1 MLCLYLIIPY
11 IYVCRIPPRFRQNFE
26 YIQEKDYL
34 LLLAIDSHR
43 VSREA
48 KYWFGKYLVCLNV
61 SCLES
66 FRVDGKFVQTKK
78 NNYLKIKC
86 SRDMDVF
93 LNGFLMGTIEG

>member
-78 NNYLKIKC
+78 KQLPKDKMFKGYGCLLKRI
-86 SRDMDVF
+86 F
-93 LNGFLMGTIEG
+93 NGYN